1 MRLQSLVWLG
11 LGLLAPLGSYA
22 QSSSGNAD
30 NNSSASGSSRSSA
43 SATSSNNNNPTSLQP
58 SATPFKSSLQLVTTT
73 LTSMITPSP
82 SASGSHSMSAY
93 PSTLVLTLTIN
104 STTFSDGSTSNTTVE
119 NGTLANA
126 TEPWK
131 EGDNYIPFGIR
142 IDPAYGIL
150 GALLIISGIPVAM
163 LGGKM
168 RW

>member
-1 MRLQSLVWLG
+1 
-11 LGLLAPLGSYA
+11 
-22 QSSSGNAD
+22 
-30 NNSSASGSSRSSA
+30 
-43 SATSSNNNNPTSLQP
+43 
-58 SATPFKSSLQLVTTT
+58 
-73 LTSMITPSP
+73 
-82 SASGSHSMSAY
+82 MSAY

-104 STTFSDGSTSNTTVE
+104 STTFSDGTTSNSTVE
-119 NGTLANA
+119 NGNGTMANA

-131 EGDNYIPFGIR
+131 EGDKYIPFAIK